1 MRCIVLSDSH
11 GQDDNVRWMLEQC
24 WKTTGPVDCYIHC
37 GDGAYDFRRLE
48 NFIRARDEHAAL
60 YQVRGNCDFGIP
72 ELKEREILSLG
83 GTRVLVTHGHR
94 YQAKSTLT
102 YLDNASREYDCS
114 IVLFGH
120 THQPTMEM
128 RHALLIN
135 PGSAADGRMALL
147 EINDG
152 KPRVNLLAY

>member
-11 GQDDNVRWMLEQC
+11 GQDGNVRWMLEQC
-24 WKTTGPVDCYIHC
+24 WKTAGPVDCYIHC
-37 GDGAYDFRRLE
+37 GDGAYDFQRLE
-48 NFIRARDEHAAL
+48 NFIRARDEHAAM
-60 YQVRGNCDFGIP
+60 YNVRGNCDFGIP

-83 GTRVLVTHGHR
+83 GARVLVTHGHF
-94 YQAKSTLT
+94 YHVKSTLT
-102 YLDNASREYDCS
+102 YLDNASREHDCS

-152 KPRVNLLAY
+152 NPRVNLLAY